1 MAKKFACDTEFVG
14 IFLATTY
21 SFFTKTFISKSKMSA
36 YSEIVLRGGEEFE
49 LVMLLEN
56 KKVYEQIQVT
66 LKLEDFNR
74 VIGVT

>member
-1 MAKKFACDTEFVG
+1 
-14 IFLATTY
+14 
-21 SFFTKTFISKSKMSA
+21 MSA
-36 YSEIVLRGGEEFE
+36 YSEIVIRGGEEFE
-49 LVMLLEN
+49 LVMLLVN